1 MIYLDH
7 SATTYVDQEVMAA
20 MKPYFTEDFGN
31 PSSMHQL
38 GLSAKEAVQEARQSI
53 AQILNCQPNEIIFT
67 SGGTESVN
75 LALQGLAQEK
85 KQGHIITTKT
95 EHHAVLNTC
104 KYLETQGTQKSKIS
118 GATQGGFQITYLD
131 VDQYGQVQPEQIEKA
146 IKPNTILVT
155 IIYANNEIGTI
166 NNIKEISK
174 ITKKHNI
181 PLHTDA
187 CQAGLLDLNTGADL
201 LTLNSSKLYGP
212 KGIGILYK
220 NKNIKIQ
227 PIIHGG
233 GQEFNLRSGTENVPS
248 IVGFAKALEL
258 VQKNKEQE
266 TQRLTQLRDKLITE
280 IKKIHKTILN
290 GHPTQRLP
298 GNVNISFADIEGE
311 SIVLHLNEQ
320 GILAST
326 GSACTSKELE
336 ASHVLLATGQPP
348 EIAHGSIRFTLG
360 KQTTEKDIDEVLKKL
375 PIIIKSLRKISPIKL
390 EVKND

>member
-7 SATTYVDQEVMAA
+7 SATTYVDSEVKKEMDR
-20 MKPYFTEDFGN
+20 YFSQDYGN
-31 PSSMHQL
+31 PGSMHQM
-38 GLSAKEAVQEARQSI
+38 GLTAKEAVKQSREKI
-53 AQILNCQPNEIIFT
+53 AKILNCESQEIIFT

-75 LALQGLAQEK
+75 LTIQGIAKEK
-85 KQGHIITTKT
+85 GQGHIITTKT

-104 KYLETQGTQKSKIS
+104 KYLETQN
-118 GATQGGFQITYLD
+118 FEITYLD
-131 VDQYGQVQPEQIEKA
+131 VDQYGQVTPEQIEKA
-146 IKPNTILVT
+146 IKENTILVT
-155 IIYANNEIGTI
+155 VIYANNEIGTI

-201 LTLNSSKLYGP
+201 LTLNGSKLYGP

-220 NKNIKIQ
+220 NKSIKIQ
-227 PIIHGG
+227 PLIFGG
-233 GQEFNLRSGTENVPS
+233 GQESGLRSGTENVPG

-266 TQRLTQLRDKLITE
+266 TIKLTYLRNKLITE
-280 IKKIHKTILN
+280 LTKLSKTILN
-290 GHPTQRLP
+290 GHPTERLP
-298 GNVNISFADIEGE
+298 SNVNISFADIEGE

-320 GILAST
+320 GICAST

-336 ASHVLLATGQPP
+336 ASHVLTACGQPA

-360 KQTTEKDIDEVLKKL
+360 KQTTEKDIDKVIEKL
-375 PIIIKSLRKISPIKL
+375 PKIIESLRKLSPINL
-390 EVKND
+390 EVKNG

>member
-7 SATTYVDQEVMAA
+7 SATTYVDEKVMAA
-20 MKPYFTEDFGN
+20 MKPYFTDDFGN

-38 GLSAKEAVQEARQSI
+38 GLKAKEAVQAARESI
-53 AQILNCQPNEIIFT
+53 AKILSCLPEEIFFT
-67 SGGTESVN
+67 SGGTESIN
-75 LALQGLAQEK
+75 LAIQGIAKEK
-85 KQGHIITTKT
+85 RQGHIITTKT
-95 EHHAVLNTC
+95 EHHAVLETC
-104 KYLETQGTQKSKIS
+104 RHLESQG
-118 GATQGGFQITYLD
+118 FEVTYLG
-131 VDQYGQVQPEQIEKA
+131 VDQYGQVQPEQVEKA

-166 NNIKEISK
+166 NPIKEISK

-187 CQAGLLDLNTGADL
+187 CQAGLLELNTGAEL
-201 LTLNSSKLYGP
+201 LTLNGSKIYGP

-227 PIIHGG
+227 PLIYGG
-233 GQEFNLRSGTENVPS
+233 GQENNLRSGTENVPG
-248 IVGFAKALEL
+248 IVGFAKALQL
-258 VQKNKEQE
+258 IQKNKEIE
-266 TQRLTQLRDKLITE
+266 SIRLTNLRNKLITE
-280 IKKIHKTILN
+280 LKKIPKAILN
-290 GHPTQRLP
+290 GHPTERHP

-326 GSACTSKELE
+326 GSACTSTDLE
-336 ASHVLLATGQPP
+336 PSHVLVACGQPA

-360 KQTTEKDIDEVLKKL
+360 KQTTEKDIDEVISKL
-375 PIIIKSLRKISPIKL
+375 PKITGSLRKISPIHL
-390 EVKND
+390 EVG